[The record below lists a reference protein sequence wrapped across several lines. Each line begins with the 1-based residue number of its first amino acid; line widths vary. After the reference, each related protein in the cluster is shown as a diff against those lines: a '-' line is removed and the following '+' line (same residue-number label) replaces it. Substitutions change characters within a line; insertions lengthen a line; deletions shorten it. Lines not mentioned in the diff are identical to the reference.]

1 MGDKV
6 YQENDNLNYDEINK
20 YRDMSQE
27 ELDSLVEEYEKGR
40 CVNQIK

>member
-27 ELDSLVEEYEKGR
+27 ELDNLMEEYEKWR

>member
-6 YQENDNLNYDEINK
+6 YQENDDLNYDEINK

-27 ELDSLVEEYEKGR
+27 ELDSLMEEYEKGR
-40 CVNQIK
+40 CVSQIK